1 MGCTNTARNAG
12 ASPAGSG
19 SALAWPWSGT
29 GGAESR
35 NVGVD
40 AVRPQV
46 KTRMAD
52 TAARILHR
60 AGRPKRL
67 DIHRSRR
74 APRGAGMTTSA
85 PQQITDG
92 QLDVAEMTDP
102 EHPGLAG
109 PFLLLAL
116 NFPLGLKDEVLI

>member
-40 AVRPQV
+40 AVRPQI
-46 KTRMAD
+46 KTRMAN
-52 TAARILHR
+52 TVARILQR
-60 AGRPKRL
+60 AGRPSGSTS
-67 DIHRSRR
+67 IAAGG
-74 APRGAGMTTSA
+74 APRGPGMTTSR

-116 NFPLGLKDEVLI
+116 NLPLGLKDEILI